1 MLIEAHLEPGRTAA
15 MALVKILNF
24 LGPLKMVL
32 WEILQNSQE
41 NICVGISFFDKV
53 NSVDLQL

>member
-1 MLIEAHLEPGRTAA
+1 MRILNLVEHLQWRFFAE
-15 MALVKILNF
+15 ILNF

-41 NICVGISFFDKV
+41 NICVGISFFDKF
-53 NSVDLQL
+53 NLYLQQD